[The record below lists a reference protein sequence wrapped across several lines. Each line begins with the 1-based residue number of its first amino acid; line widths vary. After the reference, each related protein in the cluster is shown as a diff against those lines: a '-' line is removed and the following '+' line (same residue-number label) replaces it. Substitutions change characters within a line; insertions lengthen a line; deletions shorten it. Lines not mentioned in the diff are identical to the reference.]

1 MKLIKSVSIFTL
13 LFFVIIFLTGCNNK
27 KVSIIFDTDGG
38 SSVNDL
44 IEIDLDNDFT
54 LPVTE
59 KDNFDFLGWY
69 LDDELMNIELI
80 RKYFIDNKEI
90 LSINLKAKWDIHSFK
105 VKFYDGDL
113 LLKEE
118 TVLYNESATAPE
130 LEEKIGYT
138 FKRWDTIFTNVKSDI
153 EVLAEWETNSHFV
166 RYYDYDNTLLKEVPV
181 EFNQELS
188 SEIAPIANREGYDF
202 IGWNKILPE
211 NMPDE
216 DIVLIAEYD
225 INQYSIFFVEN
236 GGSIVDTI
244 TDDYK
249 TSVVKPVDP
258 IKKGN
263 KFIGWY
269 LDSDFTESYV
279 FSTIPSKDITLY
291 AKWEINKYNLIYLND
306 DLNLIEQLSIEYNQD
321 LSLIN
326 SSLPIKK
333 GHEFIGWDQDLPS
346 NMPDED
352 ITLIAE
358 FSINQYTIFFVENGG
373 STVDSIVQNYDT
385 VVVKPTNPIKP
396 GFIFVDW
403 YLDADFIN
411 VYSFSKMTDEDI
423 ILYAKWEADE
433 SLIFE
438 FEDYMLDKFSNYIE
452 YDIVLPINYKGIDIV
467 WTSSNSQVVSS
478 SGQYFRP
485 YIKTNL
491 SLTANLED
499 ENSIYTIVFDVIA
512 DGYKE
517 LKTGIASSYI
527 YRQYANVTDDYFEIL
542 DIINCA
548 FIKASSSGTLSGTTY
563 LNNVSRYII
572 PKAKQNGVWVVMSIA
587 PESSWS
593 TIAASP
599 TLVNTFANNIVN
611 MINQYDFDGVDIDWE
626 TPTSGESE
634 SFVALAKTIN
644 EKVKANNS
652 NHLVTAAVGGGMWQ
666 PPRYNLRDSV
676 NYLDFINMM
685 TYGMVSNNG
694 YYQNALYPSSSF
706 ANSENSVGKTLVSC
720 SIEESVAIYST
731 FDIPYEKI
739 IVGAAFYGMKQTR
752 TYDSANS
759 TWSGWV
765 SAGSVYYHS
774 IVSNYYTDSNYT
786 EYFDD
791 VANVPYILKN
801 DGTEFISYD
810 NPRSIKAKCSYIL
823 NKKLGGMMFWE
834 SGTDTTNTLLIS
846 MGEGLGKI

>member
-90 LSINLKAKWDIHSFK
+90 LSLNLKAKWDIHSFK

-269 LDSDFTESYV
+269 LDSDFTQSYV

-326 SSLPIKK
+326 SPLPIKK

-352 ITLIAE
+352 IILIAE

-499 ENSIYTIVFDVIA
+499 ENS
-512 DGYKE
+512 
-517 LKTGIASSYI
+517 
-527 YRQYANVTDDYFEIL
+527 
-542 DIINCA
+542 
-548 FIKASSSGTLSGTTY
+548 
-563 LNNVSRYII
+563 
-572 PKAKQNGVWVVMSIA
+572 
-587 PESSWS
+587 
-593 TIAASP
+593 
-599 TLVNTFANNIVN
+599 
-611 MINQYDFDGVDIDWE
+611 
-626 TPTSGESE
+626 
-634 SFVALAKTIN
+634 
-644 EKVKANNS
+644 
-652 NHLVTAAVGGGMWQ
+652 
-666 PPRYNLRDSV
+666 
-676 NYLDFINMM
+676 
-685 TYGMVSNNG
+685 
-694 YYQNALYPSSSF
+694 
-706 ANSENSVGKTLVSC
+706 
-720 SIEESVAIYST
+720 
-731 FDIPYEKI
+731 
-739 IVGAAFYGMKQTR
+739 
-752 TYDSANS
+752 
-759 TWSGWV
+759 
-765 SAGSVYYHS
+765 
-774 IVSNYYTDSNYT
+774 
-786 EYFDD
+786 
-791 VANVPYILKN
+791 
-801 DGTEFISYD
+801 
-810 NPRSIKAKCSYIL
+810 
-823 NKKLGGMMFWE
+823 
-834 SGTDTTNTLLIS
+834 
-846 MGEGLGKI
+846 

>member
-1 MKLIKSVSIFTL
+1 
-13 LFFVIIFLTGCNNK
+13 
-27 KVSIIFDTDGG
+27 
-38 SSVNDL
+38 
-44 IEIDLDNDFT
+44 
-54 LPVTE
+54 
-59 KDNFDFLGWY
+59 
-69 LDDELMNIELI
+69 
-80 RKYFIDNKEI
+80 
-90 LSINLKAKWDIHSFK
+90 
-105 VKFYDGDL
+105 
-113 LLKEE
+113 
-118 TVLYNESATAPE
+118 
-130 LEEKIGYT
+130 
-138 FKRWDTIFTNVKSDI
+138 
-153 EVLAEWETNSHFV
+153 
-166 RYYDYDNTLLKEVPV
+166 
-181 EFNQELS
+181 
-188 SEIAPIANREGYDF
+188 
-202 IGWNKILPE
+202 
-211 NMPDE
+211 
-216 DIVLIAEYD
+216 
-225 INQYSIFFVEN
+225 
-236 GGSIVDTI
+236 
-244 TDDYK
+244 
-249 TSVVKPVDP
+249 
-258 IKKGN
+258 
-263 KFIGWY
+263 
-269 LDSDFTESYV
+269 
-279 FSTIPSKDITLY
+279 
-291 AKWEINKYNLIYLND
+291 
-306 DLNLIEQLSIEYNQD
+306 
-321 LSLIN
+321 
-326 SSLPIKK
+326 
-333 GHEFIGWDQDLPS
+333 
-346 NMPDED
+346 
-352 ITLIAE
+352 
-358 FSINQYTIFFVENGG
+358 
-373 STVDSIVQNYDT
+373 
-385 VVVKPTNPIKP
+385 
-396 GFIFVDW
+396 
-403 YLDADFIN
+403 
-411 VYSFSKMTDEDI
+411 
-423 ILYAKWEADE
+423 
-433 SLIFE
+433 
-438 FEDYMLDKFSNYIE
+438 
-452 YDIVLPINYKGIDIV
+452 
-467 WTSSNSQVVSS
+467 
-478 SGQYFRP
+478 
-485 YIKTNL
+485 
-491 SLTANLED
+491 
-499 ENSIYTIVFDVIA
+499 IVFDVIA

-611 MINQYDFDGVDIDWE
+611 MINQYGFDGVDIDWE

-752 TYDSANS
+752 TYDSANT